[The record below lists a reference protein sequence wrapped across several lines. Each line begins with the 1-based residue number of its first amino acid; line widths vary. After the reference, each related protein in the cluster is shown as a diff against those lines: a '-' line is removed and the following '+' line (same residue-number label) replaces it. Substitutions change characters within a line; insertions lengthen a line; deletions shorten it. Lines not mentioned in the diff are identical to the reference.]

1 MRLSFFRKHCAE
13 TEEKVVED
21 GKCPVSKRPFDFV
34 GTFCQSKH
42 AGAPPLKL
50 ENRFFTHFFG
60 DEVCRQQEYHA
71 DNRREQPDGGGEG
84 EPAAQQANTV
94 GVCFKYLGH
103 GKVLRVLQRIDLFK
117 AVGHDAA
124 HAQDQHQD
132 NSGLYV
138 GQRNMDQALP
148 AVCTVNCGGFILFH
162 VNACNGRK
170 VDDGAPACFFPDG
183 GDYRGGAEIFGVAQE
198 KDGVK
203 SQLLDDLVHHTPRGG
218 KEVYQNAANHRPRK
232 KMGKINGGLR
242 YFFEP
247 FPANLVQKQSQ
258 NDGNGKLEY
267 QPEETEAE
275 GVPEYAVKIV
285 ETEHIFKIFQ
295 PDPFAAQNAFFK
307 IEVLKGDDNAVHG
320 KIMKNQKIQNG
331 GQQKQI

>member
-1 MRLSFFRKHCAE
+1 M
-13 TEEKVVED
+13 
-21 GKCPVSKRPFDFV
+21 
-34 GTFCQSKH
+34 
-42 AGAPPLKL
+42 
-50 ENRFFTHFFG
+50 
-60 DEVCRQQEYHA
+60 
-71 DNRREQPDGGGEG
+71 
-84 EPAAQQANTV
+84 
-94 GVCFKYLGH
+94 
-103 GKVLRVLQRIDLFK
+103 
-117 AVGHDAA
+117 
-124 HAQDQHQD
+124 
-132 NSGLYV
+132 
-138 GQRNMDQALP
+138 
-148 AVCTVNCGGFILFH
+148 
-162 VNACNGRK
+162 
-170 VDDGAPACFFPDG
+170 
-183 GDYRGGAEIFGVAQE
+183 
-198 KDGVK
+198 
-203 SQLLDDLVHHTPRGG
+203 LDDLVHHTPRGG